1 MSIEYTAPKNVFPH
15 LNRKER
21 RRLAAQARKHTS
33 IKLNN
38 G

>member
-1 MSIEYTAPKNVFPH
+1 MSIEHTAPKKVFPH

-21 RRLAAQARKHTS
+21 RRLAAQARKNTT
-33 IKLNN
+33 IYLNN